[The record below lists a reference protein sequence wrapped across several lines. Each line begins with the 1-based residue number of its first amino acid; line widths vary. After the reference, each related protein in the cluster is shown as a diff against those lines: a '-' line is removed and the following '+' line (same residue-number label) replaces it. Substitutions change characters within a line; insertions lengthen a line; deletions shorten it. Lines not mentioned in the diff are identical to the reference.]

1 MTISETKLSA
11 LCNSSEIQVVRASRR
26 PELNQLTHAE
36 LKRLAARA
44 RKLADKWHGQS
55 RSQARK
61 ISRQV
66 GSGLSS
72 RNTSL
77 KSQVF
82 SEALHAIG
90 ARLAELETPAQGRAK
105 SRPKTRKIRNAGHRA
120 TRAKVRKGLARSSDN
135 L

>member
-1 MTISETKLSA
+1 MTVSETKLSA

-26 PELNQLTHAE
+26 PELNQLSHAE

-44 RKLADKWHGQS
+44 RKLADKWQGQS

-61 ISRQV
+61 LSRQV
-66 GSGLSS
+66 GSGHST

-82 SEALHAIG
+82 FEALRAIG
-90 ARLAELETPAQGRAK
+90 ARLAELEAPAPGTVK
-105 SRPKTRKIRNAGHRA
+105 SRPKTKTVRNAGHRA
-120 TRAKVRKGLARSSDN
+120 TRAKTRKALARH
-135 L
+135 

>member
-1 MTISETKLSA
+1 MTVSETKLSA

-44 RKLADKWHGQS
+44 RKLADKWQGQS
-55 RSQARK
+55 RSRARK
-61 ISRQV
+61 MSRQI
-66 GSGLSS
+66 GSGIST

-82 SEALHAIG
+82 SEALRAIG
-90 ARLAELETPAQGRAK
+90 VRLAELEAPAPGTAK
-105 SRPKTRKIRNAGHRA
+105 SRPKTKKLRNAGHRA
-120 TRAKVRKGLARSSDN
+120 TRAKVRKSLARH
-135 L
+135 